1 MPHDNAL
8 CLVSSKEGHFHGPLL
23 NAFVVNRQ
31 KWRDIGLPC
40 YTSNVGVCWSCAS
53 ALSPIFPQTHPTRG
67 LSLLCNRCFIALNP
81 FLLQMGVCVC
91 NCVLHNSHDSTQAF
105 WAVWISVKFIEYIN
119 WIELSLELQETM
131 YYNSFVD
138 YSFKRIKRS
147 TRQSLKKAPL
157 LRSVEQAF

>member
-1 MPHDNAL
+1 MPTLSMHYWFIKPMPPHDNAL

-23 NAFVVNRQ
+23 NAFVVTRQ

-53 ALSPIFPQTHPTRG
+53 ALPPIFPQTHPTRG

-138 YSFKRIKRS
+138 YSF
-147 TRQSLKKAPL
+147 QG
-157 LRSVEQAF
+157 